1 MDVTKSKA
9 RDLLSNVPEH
19 HVFICCDGRLIRS
32 IRDLGKT
39 LAHMNEDVF
48 KYHANHDKNDFSR
61 WVRNVI
67 GDEKLAKDLSQAD
80 SKNKTL
86 KELSRRIT
94 FLSGQLAQ

>member
-1 MDVTKSKA
+1 VDVTKCKA
-9 RDLLSNVPEH
+9 QNLLSNVPEH
-19 HVFICCDGRLIRS
+19 HVFKCCDGRLIRS

-39 LAHMNEDVF
+39 LAHMNEEAF
-48 KYHANHDKNDFSR
+48 RYHANHNKNDFSN
-61 WVRNVI
+61 WVHDII
-67 GDEKLAKDLSQAD
+67 GDEKLANDLKKAD